1 MFGECHGHIIL
12 DGVNYADAVALHD
25 DHVKAAIIHNHF
37 AQYQNCDITFFRDGG
52 DNRGVSKRAV
62 DIAPEYGIDYRTPI
76 YALHKFGN
84 YGDIVGF
91 GFSDMKQFR
100 KRLEDVSAQGADFV
114 KIMASGII
122 DFNQFGSISEGVLT
136 FKELK
141 EIIHIIHQE
150 GFSVMVHV
158 NGSETI
164 TNAIEAGADSIEHG
178 FYMDDDTIATLAH
191 SSCVWVPTVST
202 VANLL
207 DDPNQRFDQETVH
220 KIVQL
225 HSENILKAI
234 EKGAHIALGSDAGAY
249 LVPHCKGTKD
259 EYAYLSK
266 IVSDINLL
274 HNVLTEGENVIKHKF
289 RRNHG

>member
-12 DGVNYADAVALHD
+12 DGVNYTDAVTLHD
-25 DHVKAAIIHNHF
+25 ADVREEIIHKHF
-37 AQYQNCDITFFRDGG
+37 ALYQECGIAFFRDGG
-52 DNRGVSKRAV
+52 DNRGVSKRAAV
-62 DIAPEYGIDYRTPI
+62 IAPEYGIDYRTPI
-76 YALHKFGN
+76 YALHKSGN

-91 GFSDMKQFR
+91 GFSDIKQFR
-100 KRLEDVSAQGADFV
+100 KRLEDVSTQGADFI

-122 DFNQFGSISEGVLT
+122 DFDRFGAISEGFLT
-136 FKELK
+136 FEELK

-164 TNAIEAGADSIEHG
+164 AHAIEAGADSIEHG
-178 FYMDDDTIATLAH
+178 FYMDDDTIATLVH

-207 DDPNQRFDQETVH
+207 DDPNQRFDQVTVR

-234 EKGAHIALGSDAGAY
+234 KKGAHIALGSDAGAY